1 MLKAIKCGMFFSA
14 VDETVKKDVVIFI
27 ENNKIK
33 DVKNANE
40 AGDLADCEIIDL
52 SSKFVMPG
60 LIDSHLHVNMNGE
73 PNPMPALGTQTL
85 GFVALKSA
93 KYAEADLMAGFT
105 TVRDEGGIGFTD
117 IAVRDAINKGIIVG
131 PRMFCSGIP
140 IGTTGGHC
148 DSHYNPYIRED
159 MPFGQIIDSP
169 DAGRKA
175 ARYTFKYGADQ
186 VKIMA
191 TGGVMSVGDEPG
203 APDVSYEEMK
213 AIIDVAASRGRISSA
228 HAHGAEGI
236 KNAIKAGIT
245 SIEHGMMVDDEGI
258 EMMAEYG
265 TYFVPTIIAAYNIIQ
280 AGVAG
285 GIPKENVDKAI
296 MVFEKHEK
304 NFKKAMELGVK
315 ICFGTDSGTP
325 YNSHGMQTREF
336 GLMVMFGMEPVKTL
350 IAATK
355 VNAELLKW
363 DKMLG
368 TIEPGKLAD
377 IVAFDSNPIDDIEV
391 MNNASFVMKDG
402 VVYKNN

>member
-14 VDETVKKDVVIFI
+14 VDETVKNDVVILI

-33 DVKNANE
+33 DVKNAGE
-40 AGDLADCEIIDL
+40 AGNLTGYEVIDL

-60 LIDSHLHVNMNGE
+60 LIDAHVHVNMNGE
-73 PNPMPALGTQTL
+73 PDPMPALGVQTL
-85 GFVALKSA
+85 GFIALKSA

-105 TVRDEGGIGFTD
+105 TIRDEGGIGFTD
-117 IAVRDAINKGIIVG
+117 IAVRDAINKGMIVG

-148 DSHYNPYIRED
+148 DSHYNPYIHED

-169 DAGRKA
+169 DEGRKA

-186 VKIMA
+186 IKIMA

-228 HAHGAEGI
+228 HAHGAVGI
-236 KNAIKAGIT
+236 KNAIRAGIT
-245 SIEHGMMVDDEGI
+245 SIEHAMMIDDEGL
-258 EMMAEYG
+258 EMMAEHG
-265 TYFVPTIIAAYNIIQ
+265 TYFVPTIIAAYNIVQ

-285 GIPKENVDKAI
+285 GIPAHAVEKAKQVLEN
-296 MVFEKHEK
+296 HEK
-304 NFKKAMELGVK
+304 NFKKAMKLGVK
-315 ICFGTDSGTP
+315 ICFGTDCGTP
-325 YNSHGMQTREF
+325 YDAHGTQAREF

-350 IAATK
+350 LCATK
-355 VNAELLKW
+355 VNSELLKW
-363 DKMLG
+363 DDKLG

-377 IVAFDSNPIDDIEV
+377 IVAFDANPIENIEV
-391 MNNASFVMKDG
+391 MNNVSFVMKDG